1 MHFEEKRKSE
11 RFRFKHLLQYEKL
24 LDDGS
29 FDIPCTVYAKDISM
43 AGISFYLAKSM
54 KVNSSVRVE
63 FELERKKISF
73 MGQVVRM
80 EIADSFRAGFIAGI
94 NIEKIDD
101 EVKKRLT
108 DFIKKINIDSV
119 LKDMNFQDVMD
130 IHFVAGYPPI
140 IKKIGELSIS
150 KSEPI
155 SEDILKIML
164 FNLLDDEM
172 SKQFIEEKE
181 TNFVFHYKDD
191 IRFRV
196 NLHVQQGKVEAVF
209 RLIPN
214 KIQLPHQLGLPAPV
228 EQMIMEN
235 RSGLILV
242 AGRTGSGKS
251 TTLASMIEFLNNKRV
266 SLVITIEKP
275 IEYIHVNKTCII
287 KQREVGKD
295 TLSFSNAARNA
306 LRQSPDVLLIGEI
319 LDPETMEVAITAAET
334 GMLVISSIHAADSS
348 QALDRVISFFPAEL
362 QKHMLTRLSLILK
375 GIVTQSLL
383 PQKDNTKLIVV
394 SEVMLMNSAMRRI
407 VRDGDFKQIPTVIQ
421 MSGNIGMQSMRTSIE
436 QCIAKG
442 LIDIHYL
449 QE

>member
-11 RFRFKHLLQYEKL
+11 RFRFMQLLQYEKL

-29 FDIPCTVYAKDISM
+29 FDMPYTVYAKDISM
-43 AGISFYLAKSM
+43 TGISFYSIESM
-54 KVNSSVRVE
+54 KVNSKVRVV
-63 FELERKKISF
+63 FELEKKKISF
-73 MGQVVRM
+73 IGQVVRM
-80 EIADSFRAGFIAGI
+80 EIVSGAPSNFLLGV
-94 NIEKIDD
+94 NIEKISDD
-101 EVKKRLT
+101 AKEWFT
-108 DFIKKINIDSV
+108 DFVRKINIYNV
-119 LKDMNFQDVMD
+119 LKDIDFQDVVD

-150 KSEPI
+150 KTQPI
-155 SEDILKIML
+155 SETVLRTML
-164 FNLLDDEM
+164 FNLLDEDRCR
-172 SKQFIEEKE
+172 QFTEEKE
-181 TNFVFHYKDD
+181 INFVFHYKDD
-191 IRFRV
+191 MRFRI

-209 RLIPN
+209 RLIPH
-214 KIQLPHQLGLPAPV
+214 KIQLPHQLGLPIAV

-235 RSGLILV
+235 KNGLILL

-251 TTLASMIEFLNNKRV
+251 TTLASMIEFLNNKRM

-275 IEYIHVNKTCII
+275 IEYIHTNKTCII

-295 TLSFSNAARNA
+295 TLSFSNAAKNA

-319 LDPETMEVAITAAET
+319 LDADTMEVAITAAET
-334 GMLVISSIHAADSS
+334 GMLVISSIHAVDSS

-383 PQKDNTKLIVV
+383 PQKDGKKLVV
-394 SEVMLMNSAMRRI
+394 ASEVMLVNNAMRRI

-421 MSGNIGMQSMRTSIE
+421 MS
-436 QCIAKG
+436 
-442 LIDIHYL
+442 
-449 QE
+449 

>member
-43 AGISFYLAKSM
+43 SGISFYIAESM
-54 KVNSSVRVE
+54 KVNSRVRVT
-63 FELERKKISF
+63 FELGKNKISF
-73 MGQVVRM
+73 IGQVVRM
-80 EIADSFRAGFIAGI
+80 EIANGPQSGFIAGI
-94 NIEKIDD
+94 NVEKIDD
-101 EVKKRLT
+101 EVKRWFT
-108 DFIKKINIDSV
+108 DFIKKINIDNV

-130 IHFVAGYPPI
+130 IHFVAGYPLI

-150 KSEPI
+150 KGEPI

-164 FNLLDDEM
+164 FNLLDEER
-172 SKQFIEEKE
+172 SKQFTEEKE
-181 TNFVFHYKDD
+181 TNFVFHYKDN

-209 RLIPN
+209 RLIPD
-214 KIQLPHQLGLPAPV
+214 KIQLPHQLGLPAAA

-251 TTLASMIEFLNNKRV
+251 TTLASMVEFLNNKRV

-275 IEYIHVNKTCII
+275 IEYIHTNKTCII

-295 TLSFSNAARNA
+295 TLSFSNAAKNA
-306 LRQSPDVLLIGEI
+306 LRQSPDILLIGEI

-334 GMLVISSIHAADSS
+334 GMLVISSIHATDSS
-348 QALDRVISFFPAEL
+348 QALDRIISFFPAEL

-375 GIVTQSLL
+375 GIITQSLL
-383 PQKDNTKLIVV
+383 PRKDNNKLIVA
-394 SEVMLMNSAMRRI
+394 SEVMLMNNAMRRI
-407 VRDGDFKQIPTVIQ
+407 VRDGDFKQIQSVIQ

>member
-43 AGISFYLAKSM
+43 AGMSFYLAESM
-54 KVNSSVRVE
+54 KVNSRVRVA
-63 FELERKKISF
+63 FELEKKKISF
-73 MGQVVRM
+73 IGQVVRM
-80 EIADSFRAGFIAGI
+80 EIANGLQAGFIAGI

-101 EVKKRLT
+101 EVKKWLA
-108 DFIKKINIDSV
+108 DFIKKINIDNV

-150 KSEPI
+150 KGEPI
-155 SEDILKIML
+155 SEDVLRIML
-164 FNLLDDEM
+164 FDLLDDER

-181 TNFVFHYKDD
+181 TNFVFHYKDS

-209 RLIPN
+209 RLIPD
-214 KIQLPHQLGLPAPV
+214 KIQLPHQLGLPVAV

-235 RSGLILV
+235 RSGLVLV

-275 IEYIHVNKTCII
+275 IEYIHTNKTCII

-348 QALDRVISFFPAEL
+348 QALDRIISFFPAEL
-362 QKHMLTRLSLILK
+362 QKHMLTRVSLILK

-383 PQKDNTKLIVV
+383 PQKDNNKLIVA
-394 SEVMLMNSAMRRI
+394 SEVMLMNNAMRRI
-407 VRDGDFKQIPTVIQ
+407 VRDGDFKQIQSVIQ
-421 MSGNIGMQSMRTSIE
+421 MSGNSGMQSMRTSIE

-442 LIDIHYL
+442 LVDIHYL

>member
-11 RFRFKHLLQYEKL
+11 RFRFKHLVQYEKL

-29 FDIPCTVYAKDISM
+29 FDIPYTVYARDVSIT
-43 AGISFYLAKSM
+43 GISFYSVESM
-54 KVNSSVRVE
+54 KINSKVRVA
-63 FELERKKISF
+63 FELEKKKISF

-80 EIADSFRAGFIAGI
+80 EIVEGPQPGFMAGVH
-94 NIEKIDD
+94 IEKIDD
-101 EVKKRLT
+101 EVKKWFT
-108 DFIKKINIDSV
+108 DFIRKINIYNV
-119 LKDMNFQDVMD
+119 LKDMDFYNVVD

-140 IKKIGELSIS
+140 IKKIGELSIL

-155 SEDILKIML
+155 SEAVMKIML
-164 FNLLDDEM
+164 FNLLDDER

-181 TNFVFHYKDD
+181 TNFVFHYKDN

-209 RLIPN
+209 RLIPDR
-214 KIQLPHQLGLPAPV
+214 IQLPHQLGLPVPV
-228 EQMIMEN
+228 EQLIMEN
-235 RSGLILV
+235 RNGLILI

-251 TTLASMIEFLNNKRV
+251 TTLASMIEFLNNKRM

-275 IEYIHVNKTCII
+275 IEYIHTNKTCII

-348 QALDRVISFFPAEL
+348 QALDRIISFFPAEL

-383 PQKDNTKLIVV
+383 PQKDSKKLIVA
-394 SEVMLMNSAMRRI
+394 SEVMLMNSAMRRV
-407 VRDGDFKQIPTVIQ
+407 VRDGDFKQIPTIIQ
-421 MSGNIGMQSMRTSIE
+421 MNGNIGMQSMRSSIE

-442 LIDIHYL
+442 LVDIHYL